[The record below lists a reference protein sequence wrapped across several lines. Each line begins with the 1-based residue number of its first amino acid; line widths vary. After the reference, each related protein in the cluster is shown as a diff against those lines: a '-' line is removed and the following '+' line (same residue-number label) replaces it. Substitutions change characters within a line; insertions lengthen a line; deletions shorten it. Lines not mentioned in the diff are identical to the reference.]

1 MISNIGNVQ
10 IKNIVKLQKNART
23 RREQDAFVIE
33 GKKLFEE
40 AKLYGKVKRAY
51 VTPDYIAELKIPEE
65 EYFYGIAYELVE
77 EKVLKE
83 AADTKTPQGILA
95 IVEEPHYTL
104 DSLLSSES
112 VNLLLLE
119 DLRDPGNLGTVMRT
133 AEGAGIDGIIMS
145 KETVDVFN
153 PKVVRSTMGSIFRV
167 PFLYAEDIIDTIT
180 ALKEKGVTVVA
191 TDLLGDNVYEQEA
204 YPPKVA
210 IVIGNEAKGIT
221 DAMRNA
227 ADVLVRIPMC
237 GKLESLNASVAAGVM
252 MYELFRKRREK

>member
-1 MISNIGNVQ
+1 MISNAGNVQ

-40 AKLYGKVKRAY
+40 AKLYGTVKRAY
-51 VTPDYIAELKIPEE
+51 VTPAYIEELTVSEE
-65 EYFYGIAYELVE
+65 EYFSGIEYELVE

-95 IVEEPHYTL
+95 IVEKPHYTL
-104 DSLLSSES
+104 DTILSGER

-133 AEGAGIDGIIMS
+133 AEGAGMDGIIMS
-145 KETVDVFN
+145 KETVDLFN

-167 PFLYAEDIIDTIT
+167 PFLYVENMMDTVAE
-180 ALKEKGVTVVA
+180 LKVKGVSIVA
-191 TDLLGDNVYEQEA
+191 TDLLGANSYEQEA
-204 YPPKVA
+204 YPDKTA

-221 DAMRNA
+221 EDMRNA
-227 ADVLVRIPMC
+227 ADILVRIPMC
-237 GKLESLNASVAAGVM
+237 GKLESLNASVAAGIM
-252 MYELFRKRREK
+252 MYELYRSRK